1 MKVTHPGRYD
11 DPIDDDAV
19 HGAVTVPSEPV
30 GSVISHYPTTD
41 IMRFQL
47 DRLEDVYASTR
58 REPLGQSF
66 VRGHA
71 LPPDLASGAV
81 PFGVPG
87 EVKPTSSVVKDL
99 VFPPE
104 KDTPMLGDDR
114 GSDAHRMYV
123 KTHGAYAP
131 GERVSRDYDWAAA
144 GVDPTRDA
152 FGATTTKGEQIL
164 DGVAKAINPL
174 KDATSKAASAVIVN
188 KRAEAA
194 RAINKDPLGAPRRL
208 GTGLPTPP
216 PDHAFGAPSRRAGA
230 DDADEWDAG
239 RLIKGDYAAED
250 QAPDPTIG
258 KSMTFQGYRRGG
270 EWDATNA
277 SRAYGVPS
285 TRRDLAPPPG
295 ELRGLA
301 DTTSYGDEAT
311 AAALI
316 NPGYGADRGVVE
328 SDYAEA
334 MAAEEMKA
342 LYAAT
347 GIPVG
352 DGEFEAAFREAA
364 GIDGIATGPN
374 QVATLATFQA
384 VRVRKM
390 TETAVMAR

>member
-114 GSDAHRMYV
+114 GSDAHKMYV

-131 GERVSRDYDWAAA
+131 GERVSRDYDWDAA

-208 GTGLPTPP
+208 GTG
-216 PDHAFGAPSRRAGA
+216 SRRRRPTTRSARRAAAPAPTTRTSGTREA
-230 DDADEWDAG
+230 HQ
-239 RLIKGDYAAED
+239 GDYAAED
-250 QAPDPTIG
+250 RARTRRS
-258 KSMTFQGYRRGG
+258 KSTTFQGTGAAAMGRGERVARLRRAV
-270 EWDATNA
+270 DAAGPRASPRGA
-277 SRAYGVPS
+277 SRARGHDQL
-285 TRRDLAPPPG
+285 RR
-295 ELRGLA
+295 RG
-301 DTTSYGDEAT
+301 DRG
-311 AAALI
+311 
-316 NPGYGADRGVVE
+316 GAD
-328 SDYAEA
+328 
-334 MAAEEMKA
+334 
-342 LYAAT
+342 
-347 GIPVG
+347 
-352 DGEFEAAFREAA
+352 
-364 GIDGIATGPN
+364 
-374 QVATLATFQA
+374 
-384 VRVRKM
+384 
-390 TETAVMAR
+390 

>member
-131 GERVSRDYDWAAA
+131 GERVTRDYDWAAA

-230 DDADEWDAG
+230 DDA
-239 RLIKGDYAAED
+239 GDGTRGAHQGDHAAED
-250 QAPDPTIG
+250 RAPDPTIG
-258 KSMTFQGYRRGG
+258 KSMTFPGTGAAQ
-270 EWDATNA
+270 WDAAAPRRLRRAVDAAGPRASPRGA
-277 SRAYGVPS
+277 SRARGHDQL
-285 TRRDLAPPPG
+285 RR
-295 ELRGLA
+295 RG
-301 DTTSYGDEAT
+301 DRG
-311 AAALI
+311 
-316 NPGYGADRGVVE
+316 GAD
-328 SDYAEA
+328 
-334 MAAEEMKA
+334 
-342 LYAAT
+342 
-347 GIPVG
+347 
-352 DGEFEAAFREAA
+352 
-364 GIDGIATGPN
+364 
-374 QVATLATFQA
+374 
-384 VRVRKM
+384 
-390 TETAVMAR
+390 